1 MRHRHKSEAA
11 STDSYLIKSFN
22 TQNLVLQS
30 HILTKLIFRTI
41 SSECESSLVTICIT
55 YTFHFRNYHSIAAI
69 NLLTKSHSE
78 RQSFDSNH
86 GICFKRPHSYRPL
99 SESFWEKVV
108 KKTAQKQKEIVGAV
122 PGESLL
128 ALGRYLNQ
136 MFTIQGNYKN
146 RTRIRRTL
154 RENPLG

>member
-1 MRHRHKSEAA
+1 M
-11 STDSYLIKSFN
+11 
-22 TQNLVLQS
+22 
-30 HILTKLIFRTI
+30 
-41 SSECESSLVTICIT
+41 
-55 YTFHFRNYHSIAAI
+55 AAI

-86 GICFKRPHSYRPL
+86 GICFKRPHSYWPL

-122 PGESLL
+122 PRESLL

-146 RTRIRRTL
+146 RARIRLPSERILLDKKAYVETVL
-154 RENPLG
+154 WIVSLFSTIFLKYNSEL